1 MLAALG
7 DAQGNIKISYEHF
20 GVYFWCETIKNHDKI
35 LINNALRVDLGNFSR
50 FLIWGKRSFI
60 SVTKFAARPEWSS
73 FFLSQNLMLKPN
85 FMGKKAGT
93 EDGKAAQIILI
104 FDTFSWTH
112 FQIFKLNYYL
122 SKNELKYVAEKTG
135 QFNQNQ

>member
-1 MLAALG
+1 
-7 DAQGNIKISYEHF
+7 
-20 GVYFWCETIKNHDKI
+20 
-35 LINNALRVDLGNFSR
+35 
-50 FLIWGKRSFI
+50 
-60 SVTKFAARPEWSS
+60 
-73 FFLSQNLMLKPN
+73 
-85 FMGKKAGT
+85 MGKKAGT

-104 FDTFSWTH
+104 FDTFRWTH